1 MALVG
6 NMLRALLLGTAL
18 AAAPVA
24 GQQGT
29 QPVASGAPPRAPF
42 DDEVVRQGDYVIN
55 DFRFASGEVLPQL
68 RMHYRT
74 IGKPHRDAQ
83 GRVDNAVMILHGT
96 GGSGAQFLQP
106 HFANELYGPGQPLD
120 ANRYF
125 IILPDNIGHGG
136 SSKPSDGMRMSFPRY
151 DYDDMVEAQRR
162 MLVDGLKVDRLRLIF
177 GTSMGCMHIFV
188 WGQKHPDFAQAMMPM
203 ACQAVAIAGR
213 NRLWRKG
220 AMEGIRAD
228 PAWRGGD
235 YTDQPLMGLRV
246 ASSLSVI
253 AGTPPWWAQANY
265 PTRDAADAYWRERFD
280 RDIGARDANDF
291 LYQLDSSRNYDPS
304 AGLERITTPMT
315 WINSA
320 DDFIN
325 PPELGL
331 AEESM
336 KRLKTT
342 RYVLIPSSA
351 DTRGHSTHTWARFWT
366 KELVDV
372 LARSEKR

>member
-1 MALVG
+1 MILSRKLLR
-6 NMLRALLLGTAL
+6 MLAIFAATA
-18 AAAPVA
+18 AVPVFA
-24 GQQGT
+24 QQPAT
-29 QPVASGAPPRAPF
+29 FDATHVAEGEHTIR
-42 DDEVVRQGDYVIN
+42 
-55 DFRFASGEVLPQL
+55 DFRFGTGETLPQL

-74 IGKPHRDAQ
+74 IGKPHRDAR

-106 HFANELYGPGQPLD
+106 HFANDLYGPGQPLD
-120 ANRYF
+120 ADRYF

-136 SSKPSDGMRMSFPRY
+136 SSKPSDGMRMTFPRY
-151 DYDDMVEAQRR
+151 DYDDMIEAQRR

-177 GTSMGCMHIFV
+177 GTSMGCMHIFM
-188 WGQKHPDFAQAMMPM
+188 WGQKHPDFARALMPM
-203 ACQAVAIAGR
+203 ACQAVPIAGR
-213 NRLWRKG
+213 NRMWRKG
-220 AMEGIRAD
+220 AMDGIRAD
-228 PAWRGGD
+228 PAWRGGN
-235 YTDQPLMGLRV
+235 YTAQPLLGLRT

-265 PTRDAADAYWRERFD
+265 PTRDASDAYWKERFD

-304 AGLERITTPMT
+304 AGLERITAPMT

-331 AEESM
+331 AEASM

-351 DTRGHSTHTWARFWT
+351 DTRGHGTHTWARFWR
-366 KELVDV
+366 KELVDL
-372 LARSEKR
+372 LARTDRR